1 MQVRTAL
8 TTIAWQAA
16 VSAIAGL
23 LVSAFAAAALT
34 FGAGASAER
43 LAVGRSISDS
53 LAPLFSAVAGA
64 GLIASA
70 VVFACLVTNDVLHAA
85 GRWLVAQRRWF
96 VLVFRAITWS
106 GARIAW
112 LVAHIALAIVVALQ
126 YIARSTVVV
135 EAVWLARV
143 VGKAVLAVL
152 VWVMIVGGLG
162 GGFAAGYVGLILVS
176 VTSITESTAMV
187 VAILDDPPRTL
198 AMALGFGGA
207 AAIMYIGVGGLALCL
222 WLPYYVTRASLRRA
236 ARRQDMQSR
245 PDAIR
250 IVGEGD

>member
-1 MQVRTAL
+1 MQVRAAL

-43 LAVGRSISDS
+43 LAAGRTISDS
-53 LAPLFSAVAGA
+53 LAPLFSAVTGA
-64 GLIASA
+64 GLIAGI
-70 VVFACLVTNDVLHAA
+70 VVFVCLVTNDVLRAA

-143 VGKAVLAVL
+143 VGRAALSVL
-152 VWVMIVGGLG
+152 VWVMLV

-207 AAIMYIGVGGLALCL
+207 AAIMYIGVGALALCL
-222 WLPYYVTRASLRRA
+222 WLPYHVVRAGLRRA
-236 ARRQDMQSR
+236 ARRLDAPSR

-250 IVGEGD
+250 IVSEGD